1 MSINTNDLVI
11 EKGIWTTIPILGTR
25 TIIEKIEG
33 SEVRY
38 RFGSEDE
45 NGLSLND
52 TIQVDEP
59 IQVKTIIGTAKLSV
73 SKG

>member
-1 MSINTNDLVI
+1 MALKTETI
-11 EKGIWTTIPILGTR
+11 EITTEWVPITGSNL
-25 TIIEKIEG
+25 IVEKLSG
-33 SEVRY
+33 NKVRY

-59 IQVKTIIGTAKLSV
+59 IQVKTIIGTAKLLV